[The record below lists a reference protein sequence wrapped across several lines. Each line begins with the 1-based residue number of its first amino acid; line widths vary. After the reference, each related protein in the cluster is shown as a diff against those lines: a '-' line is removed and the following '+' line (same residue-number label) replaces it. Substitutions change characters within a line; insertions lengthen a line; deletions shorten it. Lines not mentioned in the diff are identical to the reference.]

1 MVTISEKRTWMFSAK
16 CRHFLIILS
25 EVVGGFL
32 DPFGLPLQ
40 FHSLPLLPVLLR
52 GRLTVKV
59 RLAGVRI
66 HLEGKQE
73 QFQGLR
79 NRVGGLMG

>member
-66 HLEGKQE
+66 HLEGKKDRFE
-73 QFQGLR
+73 NSFKD
-79 NRVGGLMG
+79 

>member
-1 MVTISEKRTWMFSAK
+1 MFTISEKRTWMFGAK
-16 CRHFLIILS
+16 CRHFLIVLP
-25 EVVGGFL
+25 EVVRGFL
-32 DPFGLPLQ
+32 DPLGLLLQ

-66 HLEGKQE
+66 HL
-73 QFQGLR
+73 
-79 NRVGGLMG
+79 